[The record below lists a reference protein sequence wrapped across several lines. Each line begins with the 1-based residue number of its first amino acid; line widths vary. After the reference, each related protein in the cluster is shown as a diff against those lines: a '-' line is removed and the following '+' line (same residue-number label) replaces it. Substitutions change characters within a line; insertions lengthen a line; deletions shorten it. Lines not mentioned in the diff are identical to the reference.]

1 MCLSIPSKIIK
12 IDENNI
18 ATVDTMGIQ
27 REVSLDLM
35 AEEVHLGDYILI
47 HVGFAMNKID
57 KAEALASLEVYQEM
71 VDQMEEEEKWLAVEE
86 SDNCPSNQN

>member
-1 MCLSIPSKIIK
+1 MCLSIPSKVIK

-35 AEEVHLGDYILI
+35 PDQVEIDDYILI

-57 KAEALASLEVYQEM
+57 KAEALISLELYQEI
-71 VDQMEEEEKWLAVEE
+71 VDQMEEEERQQAVEE
-86 SDNCPSNQN
+86 SDNCPNSGV